1 MCTTKNYLHAIE
13 KEIELR
19 LNGFQT
25 TLFEGKFLG
34 KDDNGL
40 KYVMTESKR
49 TNAKFEDIQ
58 NTFIQAVKK
67 GVSSARVYMVP
78 ENKVPRVDL
87 EPKNLIVL
95 TNLTFEVDKDTG
107 KKTVYFWMKEHIKE
121 GHILCIPPSTIPMAA
136 EIAVMEH
143 VSGVHGDLGVAARS
157 EVNNF
162 ESFYNIPA
170 IIPQALNSIMQ
181 KEELDL
187 PSYTPVE
194 LADDDYYILK
204 DNNRPG
210 NSEQRKF
217 VCNALS
223 TPDFT
228 IKVGPPGSGKTT
240 AIIELIIQLVKRGKR
255 ILLVASTNVAVD
267 NILEKLKDHLDL
279 ACVKRYGCEDNPN
292 ISNDAKKFIN
302 GKPFMKTEA
311 KALQERLKRIPE
323 DKRTAVQQELL
334 EHSDV
339 KDNLLLYEFLQ
350 ENTPI
355 VAGTTFGASLEV
367 MRQLSLKGSDEPPF
381 DYLILDE
388 ASKTTI
394 QEFLVPACLCNHWII
409 VGDIQQL
416 PPYVSDDDLA
426 ENLQICYPD
435 DSDKEREYT
444 VASDSLLMSAGKQ
457 MRQTVVLV
465 EKESEMDAYWYKRY
479 AKKYDILFA
488 DADKSEYDDV
498 LPYATVIVGT
508 LPSLKEK
515 RDLIAPRVTT
525 IRVARDKNTGRIL
538 HEEGMQE
545 WVAAARYNREK
556 LFERFDEN
564 DPKEWHD
571 EISWRLIRMFEQRD
585 NDVNADKSTLTR
597 LKEEVDQLIPEGDKE
612 ACKKRIRIF
621 EQIYL
626 PSCMELLSRG
636 YGEYRDLALFRGIP
650 EKMLDERCVKLSYQ
664 HRSHQQIA
672 QLASD
677 EFYDGMAMRS
687 EHMEGKR
694 EWSYRRFGK
703 QHVHWENI
711 KGRCD
716 HKNRNKKEQA
726 WIEKE
731 LEKFRDFAK
740 AKPKK
745 DEKSG
750 KVEKWSVAVLS
761 FYKEQAEELKAV
773 CLRVFKDS
781 SKFVTF
787 SVGSVDSFQGHEAD
801 IVFLSY
807 SNQVATCFISAPNR
821 LNVAITRARYM
832 MVHVGNWRAMSKGQ
846 GALGRIV
853 QKLKNVTHNL

>member
-1 MCTTKNYLHAIE
+1 MCTTKHYLHALE

-25 TLFEGKFLG
+25 TLFEGKYLE
-34 KDDNGL
+34 KDRHGF
-40 KYVMTESKR
+40 KYVMTESNR

-58 NTFIQAVKK
+58 NSFVQAVKK
-67 GVSSARVYMVP
+67 GINFTSVYMVP
-78 ENKVPRVDL
+78 ENRVPRVELDPDNQIAL
-87 EPKNLIVL
+87 ERISVEEGKN
-95 TNLTFEVDKDTG
+95 TG
-107 KKTVYFWMKEHIKE
+107 KKTVYFWTKKLIKE
-121 GHILCIPPSTIPMAA
+121 GHILCIPPSTVQIAA

-143 VSGVHGDLGVAARS
+143 VSGERGDLGVAARH
-157 EVNNF
+157 EVSNF
-162 ESFYNIPA
+162 ESLYGIPKK
-170 IIPQALNSIMQ
+170 IPEALASIMQ
-181 KEELDL
+181 KGELDL
-187 PSYTPVE
+187 PSFTPTE
-194 LADDDYYILK
+194 LVDDDYYILK
-204 DNNRPG
+204 DNERPG
-210 NSEQRKF
+210 NDEQRKF

-240 AIIELIIQLVKRGKR
+240 AIIELIIQMVKRGKR

-279 ACVKRYGCEDNPN
+279 TCVKRYGCEDNPN

-311 KALQERLKRIPE
+311 RALQERLKRVPE

-339 KDNLLLYEFLQ
+339 KDNQLLYELLQ

-367 MRQLSLKGSDEPPF
+367 MRRLGLKGIEEPPF
-381 DYLILDE
+381 DCLILDE

-394 QEFLVPACLCNHWII
+394 QEFLVPACLCKHWII

-457 MRQTVVLV
+457 MRQTVLLV
-465 EKESEMDAYWYKRY
+465 EKESEMDAYLYKEY
-479 AKKYDILFA
+479 AKKYNILFA
-488 DADKSEYDDV
+488 DADKPEYDDV

-515 RDLIAPRVTT
+515 RDMIAPRVTT
-525 IRVARDKNTGRIL
+525 VRVARDKNTGRIL
-538 HEEGMQE
+538 HAEGMQE

-556 LFERFDEN
+556 LFDRYDEN
-564 DPKEWHD
+564 EPKEWHD

-597 LKEEVDQLIPEGDKE
+597 LKEEVDQMIPEGDAE

-664 HRSHQQIA
+664 HRCHPQIA

-687 EHMEGKR
+687 EHMDGKR
-694 EWSYRRFGK
+694 EWPYRRFGK
-703 QHVHWENI
+703 NHVHWENI
-711 KGRCD
+711 RGRCD
-716 HKNRNKKEQA
+716 HKNRNRNEQR
-726 WIEKE
+726 WITNE
-731 LEKFRDFAK
+731 LEKFREFAK

-745 DEKSG
+745 DG
-750 KVEKWSVAVLS
+750 KWSVAVLS
-761 FYKEQAEELKAV
+761 FYKEQAEELKNV
-773 CLRVFKDS
+773 CLRVFKDC

-807 SNQVATCFISAPNR
+807 SNQVATCFIGAPNR

-832 MVHVGNWRAMSKGQ
+832 MVNVGNWRAMSKGQ

>member
-1 MCTTKNYLHAIE
+1 MCTTKHYLHALE

-25 TLFEGKFLG
+25 TLFEGQYLE
-34 KDDNGL
+34 KDRHGF
-40 KYVMTESKR
+40 KYVMTESNR

-58 NTFIQAVKK
+58 NSFVQAVKK
-67 GVSSARVYMVP
+67 GINFARVYMVP
-78 ENKVPRVDL
+78 ENKVPRVELDPDNQIDMVRFSVD
-87 EPKNLIVL
+87 EGKN
-95 TNLTFEVDKDTG
+95 TG
-107 KKTVYFWMKEHIKE
+107 KKTVYFWTKKLIKE
-121 GHILCIPPSTIPMAA
+121 GHILCIPPSTVQIAA

-143 VSGVHGDLGVAARS
+143 VSGECGDLGVAARR
-157 EVNNF
+157 EVSDF
-162 ESFYNIPA
+162 ECCYAMPQMIPE
-170 IIPQALNSIMQ
+170 ALTRIMQ
-181 KEELDL
+181 KGDLEL
-187 PSYTPVE
+187 PSFTPTE
-194 LADDDYYILK
+194 LVDDDYYILK
-204 DNNRPG
+204 DNDRPG
-210 NSEQRKF
+210 NREQRKF

-228 IKVGPPGSGKTT
+228 IMVGPPGSGKTT
-240 AIIELIIQLVKRGKR
+240 AIDELIIQMVKRGKR

-279 ACVKRYGCEDNPN
+279 TCVKRYGCEDNPN

-311 KALQERLKRIPE
+311 RALQERLKRVPE

-339 KDNLLLYEFLQ
+339 KDNQLLYEFLQ
-350 ENTPI
+350 ENAPI

-367 MRQLSLKGSDEPPF
+367 MRQLKWKGAIEPPF

-394 QEFLVPACLCNHWII
+394 QEFLVPACLCKHWII

-457 MRQTVVLV
+457 MRQTVLLV
-465 EKESEMDAYWYKRY
+465 EKESEMDAYLYKEY
-479 AKKYDILFA
+479 AKKYNILFA
-488 DADKSEYDDV
+488 DADKPEYDDV

-508 LPSLKEK
+508 LPSLKKK
-515 RDLIAPRVTT
+515 RDMIAPRVTT
-525 IRVARDKNTGRIL
+525 VRVARDKNTGRIL
-538 HEEGMQE
+538 HAEGMQE

-556 LFERFDEN
+556 LFDRYDEN
-564 DPKEWHD
+564 EPKEWHD

-597 LKEEVDQLIPEGDKE
+597 LKEEVDQMIPEGDEE

-650 EKMLDERCVKLSYQ
+650 EKMLDERCVELSYQ
-664 HRSHQQIA
+664 HRCHPQIA

-687 EHMEGKR
+687 EHMDGKR
-694 EWSYRRFGK
+694 EWPYKRFGK
-703 QHVHWENI
+703 KHVHWENI
-711 KGRCD
+711 RGRCD
-716 HKNRNKKEQA
+716 HKNRNRNEQR
-726 WIEKE
+726 WIANE
-731 LEKFRDFAK
+731 LEKFREFAK

-745 DEKSG
+745 DG
-750 KVEKWSVAVLS
+750 KWSVAVLS
-761 FYKEQAEELKAV
+761 FYKEQAEELKNV
-773 CLRVFKDS
+773 CLRVFKDC

-807 SNQVATCFISAPNR
+807 SNQVATCFIGAPNR

-832 MVHVGNWRAMSKGQ
+832 MVNVGNWRAMSKGQ

>member
-1 MCTTKNYLHAIE
+1 MCTTKHYLHALE

-25 TLFEGKFLG
+25 TLFEGKFLVQ
-34 KDDNGL
+34 DDYGF
-40 KYVMTESKR
+40 KYEMAESNR

-58 NTFIQAVKK
+58 NTFIQAFKK
-67 GVSSARVYMVP
+67 GGAIPRVYMVP
-78 ENKVPRVDL
+78 ENRVPRVELDPDNQIMPTRL
-87 EPKNLIVL
+87 MVEEGKN
-95 TNLTFEVDKDTG
+95 TG
-107 KKTVYFWMKEHIKE
+107 KKIVYFWTMGRIKE
-121 GHILCIPPSTIPMAA
+121 GHILCIPPSTIQIAA
-136 EIAVMEH
+136 EIAAMEH
-143 VSGVHGDLGVAARS
+143 VSGERGDLGKAARH
-157 EVNNF
+157 EVDSF
-162 ESFYNIPA
+162 ESLYT
-170 IIPQALNSIMQ
+170 IPQMIPEALTRIMQ
-181 KEELDL
+181 KGELEL
-187 PSYTPVE
+187 PSFTPAE
-194 LADDDYYILK
+194 LNEDDYYILK
-204 DNNRPG
+204 DNDRPG
-210 NSEQRKF
+210 NSEQRNF

-240 AIIELIIQLVKRGKR
+240 AIVDLIIQTVKRGKR

-279 ACVKRYGCEDNPN
+279 TCVKRYGCEDNPN

-339 KDNLLLYEFLQ
+339 KDNQLLYEFLQ

-367 MRQLSLKGSDEPPF
+367 MKQLKWKGAIEPPF

-394 QEFLVPACLCNHWII
+394 QEFLVPACLCKHWII

-426 ENLQICYPD
+426 ENLRICYPE

-457 MRQTVVLV
+457 MRQTVILV
-465 EKESEMDAYWYKRY
+465 EKESEMDAYWYKEY
-479 AKKYDILFA
+479 AKKYNILFA
-488 DADKSEYDDV
+488 DADKPEYDNV

-508 LPSLKEK
+508 LDSLKKK
-515 RDLIAPRVTT
+515 RDMIAPRVTT
-525 IRVARDKNTGRIL
+525 VRVARDRNTGRIL

-545 WVAAARYNREK
+545 WVSIARYNREK
-556 LFERFDEN
+556 LFDRYDEN
-564 DPKEWHD
+564 EPREWHD

-597 LKEEVDQLIPEGDKE
+597 LKEEVDQMIPEGDME

-650 EKMLDERCVKLSYQ
+650 EKMLNERCVKLSYQ

-694 EWSYRRFGK
+694 EWTYHRFGK
-703 QHVHWENI
+703 KHVHWENI

-716 HKNRNKKEQA
+716 HKNRNKAEQR

-731 LEKFRDFAK
+731 LVNFREFAK
-740 AKPKK
+740 AKPKPK
-745 DEKSG
+745 EEG
-750 KVEKWSVAVLS
+750 KWSVAVLS
-761 FYKEQAEELKAV
+761 FYKEQAEELKNV
-773 CLRVFKDS
+773 CLRVFKDC
-781 SKFVTF
+781 SKVVTF

-807 SNQVATCFISAPNR
+807 SNQVATCFIGAPNR

>member
-1 MCTTKNYLHAIE
+1 MCTTKHYLHALE

-25 TLFEGKFLG
+25 TLFEGEFQG
-34 KDDNGL
+34 KDRDGF
-40 KYVMTESKR
+40 KYVMAESNR

-58 NTFIQAVKK
+58 NSFVQAAKK
-67 GVSSARVYMVP
+67 GVNSTRVYMVP
-78 ENKVPRVDL
+78 ENKVPRVELDPDNQIAL
-87 EPKNLIVL
+87 ERISVEEGKN
-95 TNLTFEVDKDTG
+95 TG
-107 KKTVYFWMKEHIKE
+107 KKIVYFWTKKLIKE
-121 GHILCIPPSTIPMAA
+121 GHILCIPPSTVQIAA

-143 VSGVHGDLGVAARS
+143 VSGECGDLGVAARH
-157 EVNNF
+157 EVNSF
-162 ESFYNIPA
+162 ESIYGIPKK
-170 IIPQALNSIMQ
+170 IPEALTSIMQ
-181 KEELDL
+181 KGELNL
-187 PSYTPVE
+187 PSYTPTGLV
-194 LADDDYYILK
+194 DDDYYILK
-204 DNNRPG
+204 DNERKG
-210 NSEQRKF
+210 NDEQRKF

-240 AIIELIIQLVKRGKR
+240 AIIELIIQMVKRGKR

-279 ACVKRYGCEDNPN
+279 TCVKRYGCEDNPN

-311 KALQERLKRIPE
+311 RALQERLKRIPE

-339 KDNLLLYEFLQ
+339 KDNQLLYELLQ

-367 MRQLSLKGSDEPPF
+367 MRQLGSKGVDEPPF
-381 DYLILDE
+381 DCLILDE

-394 QEFLVPACLCNHWII
+394 QEFLVPACLCKHWII

-465 EKESEMDAYWYKRY
+465 EKESEMDAYLYKEY
-479 AKKYDILFA
+479 AKKYNILFA
-488 DADKSEYDDV
+488 DADKPEYDDM

-515 RDLIAPRVTT
+515 RDMIAPRVTT
-525 IRVARDKNTGRIL
+525 VRVARDKNTGRIL
-538 HEEGMQE
+538 HAEGMQE

-556 LFERFDEN
+556 LFDRYDEN
-564 DPKEWHD
+564 EPKEWHD

-597 LKEEVDQLIPEGDKE
+597 LKEEVDQMIPEGDAE

-664 HRSHQQIA
+664 HRCHPQIA

-687 EHMEGKR
+687 EHMDGKR
-694 EWSYRRFGK
+694 EWPYRRFGK
-703 QHVHWENI
+703 NHVHWENI
-711 KGRCD
+711 RGRCD
-716 HKNRNKKEQA
+716 HKNRNRNEQR
-726 WIEKE
+726 WIANE
-731 LEKFRDFAK
+731 LEKFREFAK

-745 DEKSG
+745 DG
-750 KVEKWSVAVLS
+750 KWSVAVLS
-761 FYKEQAEELKAV
+761 FYKEQAEELKNV
-773 CLRVFKDS
+773 CLRVFKDC

-807 SNQVATCFISAPNR
+807 SNQVATCFIGAPNR

-832 MVHVGNWRAMSKGQ
+832 MVNVGNWRAMSKGQ

>member
-1 MCTTKNYLHAIE
+1 MCTTKHYLHALE

-25 TLFEGKFLG
+25 TLFEGKFLVQ
-34 KDDNGL
+34 DDYGF
-40 KYVMTESKR
+40 KYEMAESNR

-58 NTFIQAVKK
+58 NTFIQAFKK
-67 GVSSARVYMVP
+67 GGAIPRVYMVP
-78 ENKVPRVDL
+78 ENRVPRVELDPDNQIMPTRL
-87 EPKNLIVL
+87 MVEEGKN
-95 TNLTFEVDKDTG
+95 TG
-107 KKTVYFWMKEHIKE
+107 KKIVYFWTMGRIKE
-121 GHILCIPPSTIPMAA
+121 GHILCIPPSTIQIAA
-136 EIAVMEH
+136 EIAAMEH
-143 VSGVHGDLGVAARS
+143 VSGERGDLDKAARH
-157 EVNNF
+157 EVDSF
-162 ESFYNIPA
+162 ESLYT
-170 IIPQALNSIMQ
+170 IPQMIPEALTRIMQ
-181 KEELDL
+181 KGELEL
-187 PSYTPVE
+187 PRFTPAE
-194 LADDDYYILK
+194 LNEDDYYILK
-204 DNNRPG
+204 DNDRPG
-210 NSEQRKF
+210 NSEQRNF

-240 AIIELIIQLVKRGKR
+240 AIVDLIIQTVKRGKR

-279 ACVKRYGCEDNPN
+279 TCVKRYGCEDNPN

-339 KDNLLLYEFLQ
+339 KDNQLLYEFLQ

-367 MRQLSLKGSDEPPF
+367 MRQLKWKGAIEPPF

-394 QEFLVPACLCNHWII
+394 QEFLVPACLCKHWII

-426 ENLQICYPD
+426 ENLRICYPE

-465 EKESEMDAYWYKRY
+465 EKESEMDAYWYKEY
-479 AKKYDILFA
+479 AKKYNILFA
-488 DADKSEYDDV
+488 DADKPEYDNV

-508 LPSLKEK
+508 LDSLKKK
-515 RDLIAPRVTT
+515 RDIIAPRVTT
-525 IRVARDKNTGRIL
+525 VRVAHDRNTGRIL

-545 WVAAARYNREK
+545 WVSIARYNREK
-556 LFERFDEN
+556 LFDRYDEN
-564 DPKEWHD
+564 EPREWHD

-597 LKEEVDQLIPEGDKE
+597 LKEEVDQMIPEGDME

-650 EKMLDERCVKLSYQ
+650 EKMLNERCVKLSYQ

-694 EWSYRRFGK
+694 EWTYHRFGK
-703 QHVHWENI
+703 KHVHWENI

-716 HKNRNKKEQA
+716 HKNRNKAEQR

-731 LEKFRDFAK
+731 LVNFREFAK
-740 AKPKK
+740 AKPKPK
-745 DEKSG
+745 EEG
-750 KVEKWSVAVLS
+750 KWSVAVLS
-761 FYKEQAEELKAV
+761 FYKEQAEELKNV
-773 CLRVFKDS
+773 CLRVFKDC
-781 SKFVTF
+781 SKVVTF

-807 SNQVATCFISAPNR
+807 SNQVATCFIGAPNR